1 MDLGDLF
8 WLVIIGGPSLLVLV
22 IVSGLFSSVRKS
34 RKEGVQIENI
44 RAQLILPSTNHEEL
58 ETFLLNKELYLK
70 PELIQQLIDRIQELK
85 TDAQLGA
92 DFDAKLRVAVTPP
105 QEERQLSFGEALI
118 ERERERSRN
127 ASKI

>member
-1 MDLGDLF
+1 MDLGDIF
-8 WLVIIGGPSLLVLV
+8 WLIIIGGPTLLVLV

-58 ETFLLNKELYLK
+58 EAFLLDKEPYLK

-92 DFDAKLRVAVTPP
+92 DFDAKLRVAAP